1 MPIIVFEDATAKQLA
16 PVSLTRAAWAIRCSS
31 FRLIDWVQPWDQDI
45 TVFVRPHLRAIT
57 QNDWP
62 EFQQQAAAKDKA
74 ALMIN
79 ARLAPTVANQTLL
92 KQFEKDHTLADS
104 ELPVLITAGEALV
117 AAIIPGSMVGSLSDD
132 CETDRC
138 RELQT
143 LAGRDV
149 RKLTT
154 DDYAFELLNY
164 PHDII
169 GNHMKGC
176 GDSIAYRLN
185 HGDYQEIQ
193 PDVFVAKSE
202 QPTNIPPSAV
212 FDTSD
217 GPVVFESNVRIG
229 PFCFFRGPV
238 HVGDN
243 VKISEHS
250 SIKDSVAIAH
260 TCKMGGEIEGVQ
272 TEPYSNKQHFGFLG
286 HAYIGSWINLG
297 AGTCNSDLKN
307 TYGTVNMVYGDQ
319 KVSTGMQ
326 FVGCVMGDYSRTA
339 INTGLYTGKVVGV
352 GSTIYGLTPHN
363 VPSFVNCAQ
372 LLGQYGVLPA
382 EVLISIQKRMFGR
395 RNVTQRPCDIQLIHD
410 VFSMTA
416 SQRDESWSTQHIAF

>member
-1 MPIIVFEDATAKQLA
+1 MPIILFEDSTATQLA
-16 PVSLTRAAWAIRCSS
+16 PVSLTRPAWAIRCGS
-31 FRLIDWVQPWDQDI
+31 FRLIDWIRQWDESI
-45 TVFVRPHLRAIT
+45 TAFVRPHLQAIC
-57 QNDWP
+57 QSDWP
-62 EFQQQAAAKDKA
+62 DFRNQLAASDKA
-74 ALMIN
+74 TLMVN
-79 ARLAPTVANQTLL
+79 ARLAPTVSNITLL
-92 KQFEKDHTLADS
+92 KQFEKDHRLAGSVSPILVTD
-104 ELPVLITAGEALV
+104 GKALV
-117 AAIIPGSMVGSLSDD
+117 AAIVPASMAGSISNDAQ
-132 CETDRC
+132 TDRC

-143 LAGRDV
+143 LAGREV
-149 RKLTT
+149 SQLTA
-154 DDYAFELLNY
+154 DDFAFELLNY

-176 GDSIAYRLN
+176 GKSIAYRID
-185 HGDYQEIQ
+185 HDDYQEVQ
-193 PDVFVAKSE
+193 PDVFVAKSD
-202 QPTNIPPSAV
+202 QPTTIPPSTV

-217 GPVVFESNVRIG
+217 GPVVFESNIRIG

-238 HVGDN
+238 HVADN

-272 TEPYSNKQHFGFLG
+272 TEPWSNKQHFGFLG

-339 INTGLYTGKVVGV
+339 INTSLYTGKVVGV
-352 GSTIYGLTPHN
+352 GSTLYGMTPHN

-372 LLGQYGVLPA
+372 SLGQYGILPA

-395 RNVTQRPCDIQLIHD
+395 RSVVQRPCDIQLIHD
-410 VFSMTA
+410 VFSMTLD
-416 SQRDESWSTQHIAF
+416 QRDTSWSTEHIAF